1 MILVTHNDLDGVGC
15 EIVARCFYSEI
26 TSDKVYHCDYGIVNE
41 TVKNILTQ
49 TDEELIVSDVSIS
62 EEVAKLIEEKYAT
75 RVRLYDHH
83 QTSEQYLRDYDWCVV
98 DQSKCATMIVF
109 EDCCLR
115 KPGCKVPLNLPAF
128 VYYVNDYDLWLHTLP
143 YATQFNDLLSLL
155 GKKKFVDTMLSRLRK
170 KESLISSNDN
180 LFLEALSIKK
190 EWYFKNKVESAIVDG
205 ERLLIT
211 ANRYTSDLAGYVRGL
226 KNPPKSWK
234 NVKYIDMV
242 NVEKGTH
249 SLRSYDNDFD
259 VSKIAEQ
266 HGGGGHK
273 NAAGYAIKDFDIYSF
288 FHLKES

>member
-15 EIVARCFYSEI
+15 EIVARCFYPEI

-41 TVKNILTQ
+41 TVKNILAQ

-62 EEVAKLIEEKYAT
+62 EEIAKLIEEKYAT

-83 QTSEQYLRDYDWCVV
+83 QTSEQYLRDYDWCIV

-170 KESLISSNDN
+170 KEALINSNDN
-180 LFLEALSIKK
+180 LFLEALSVKK
-190 EWYFKNKVESAIVDG
+190 EWYFKNKVESAVVDG

-226 KNPPKSWK
+226 KTPPKSWK

-273 NAAGYAIKDFDIYSF
+273 NAAGYAIKDFDIYAF
-288 FHLKES
+288 FHLKDS